1 MNSFVC
7 VISCT
12 CFSITLCTIC
22 FLYLFVA
29 CLDKISK
36 QWNGRHI
43 SKLFLSFY
51 SLTFLSLLPNVQLVF
66 TSDFEKQMRERERE
80 RERETI
86 INLGVCNKDGGIQG
100 AVTSSYR
107 PVTNIRSGTVQRYFY
122 IGQLTGSL
130 VDTNFDQRFLC
141 NVN

>member
-1 MNSFVC
+1 MMLKMNSFVC

-51 SLTFLSLLPNVQLVF
+51 SLTFLSLLPNVELVF
-66 TSDFEKQMRERERE
+66 TSDFEKQMSERERE
-80 RERETI
+80 REDNQFRCVQQRWR
-86 INLGVCNKDGGIQG
+86 NLGSCHELIPANYYYQERHRTKVFL
-100 AVTSSYR
+100 YW
-107 PVTNIRSGTVQRYFY
+107 
-122 IGQLTGSL
+122 L
-130 VDTNFDQRFLC
+130 VNW
-141 NVN
+141 